1 LESPSEKSIPAHLPP
16 SSKQT
21 TIVPTNKTLLDSP
34 FILLG
39 ECHAH
44 QLDGSKDRF
53 HLLFRE
59 VARCPG
65 WPSMT
70 PWTHLLFSFL
80 PLWLQVIEQFEQY
93 GVLSDIMKT
102 LVLIFVLFE

>member
-1 LESPSEKSIPAHLPP
+1 
-16 SSKQT
+16 
-21 TIVPTNKTLLDSP
+21 
-34 FILLG
+34 
-39 ECHAH
+39 
-44 QLDGSKDRF
+44 
-53 HLLFRE
+53 
-59 VARCPG
+59 
-65 WPSMT
+65 MT